1 MKEDFKR
8 AFIDYYDEVKLN
20 DKSFIFLWSLII
32 FLFISGLV
40 VLSRLF

>member
-1 MKEDFKR
+1 MKE
-8 AFIDYYDEVKLN
+8 YYN
-20 DKSFIFLWSLII
+20 DLTPTSKIFLWSLII